1 MLSKSS
7 VTMASKATQRLAQ
20 TARHINPSH
29 KASMSSITTPTK
41 KHKVTVVGS
50 GNWYVNHRLSSKILL
65 TNFSRGSTIA
75 KIVAENTR
83 ANPDLFEEDV
93 QMWVFEEE
101 VTIPKDSKHHK
112 GDDSKH
118 NLTDLINKYHENFK
132 YLPGIALPSNVV
144 ANPSV
149 EKAVEGSSILIFNL
163 PHQFIGRISAQMK
176 GHILPFTRGISCI
189 KGVDVSD
196 DGISL
201 FSESIGHGLNIYV
214 GALSGANLASEIALE
229 KWSETTIAYDPP
241 AMDAREAAADPSTNQ
256 GALEHKDVHGKSS
269 PAKLVP
275 LPAEY
280 PPLDHDVFRTLFH
293 RPYFHVR
300 MVDDV
305 AGVSLGGALK
315 NIVAL
320 AVGFVDGR
328 GWGDNAKA
336 AVMRVGLLEM
346 LKFGKEFFA
355 ATVLNSTF
363 LEESCGVA
371 DLITSCS
378 GGRNHRCAKMAV
390 QEGVSVDAI
399 EERELNG
406 QKLQGTSTAKEVFS
420 FLNSRG
426 KAAEYP
432 LFTAVYSKQHSV
444 LYEV

>member
-1 MLSKSS
+1 MW
-7 VTMASKATQRLAQ
+7 V
-20 TARHINPSH
+20 
-29 KASMSSITTPTK
+29 
-41 KHKVTVVGS
+41 
-50 GNWYVNHRLSSKILL
+50 Y
-65 TNFSRGSTIA
+65 
-75 KIVAENTR
+75 
-83 ANPDLFEEDV
+83 EEDV
-93 QMWVFEEE
+93 A
-101 VTIPKDSKHHK
+101 IPKESKHYQAGGAQPQK
-112 GDDSKH
+112 
-118 NLTDLINKYHENFK
+118 LTTLINTYHENFK

-149 EKAVEGSSILIFNL
+149 EDAVKDSSILIFNL
-163 PHQFIGRISAQMK
+163 PHQFIGRISAQMR
-176 GHILPFTRGISCI
+176 GHILPFARGISCI

-214 GALSGANLASEIALE
+214 GALSGANLASEIANE

-241 AMDAREAAADPSTNQ
+241 MLDAREQAGGSPSSQ
-256 GALEHKDVHGKSS
+256 ESVEHKDVHGAIS
-269 PAKLVP
+269 PVKLVP

-280 PPLDHDVFRTLFH
+280 PPLNHAVFRHLFH

-300 MVDDV
+300 MVHDV

-315 NIVAL
+315 NIVAI
-320 AVGFVDGR
+320 AAGFVDGR

-346 LKFGKEFFA
+346 VKFGKEFFA
-355 ATVLNSTF
+355 ETVNTATF

-390 QEGVSVDAI
+390 QEAVSVDEI

-406 QKLQGTSTAKEVFS
+406 QKLQGTSTAKEVYS

-426 KAAEYP
+426 LADDYP
-432 LFTAVYSKQHSV
+432 LFTAVYSKALKVVFHEWCSS
-444 LYEV
+444 LTIY